1 MDEFFFLHNI
11 SSLLLGFSLLPCCV
25 YLGFRNS
32 RAKNGANL
40 IFVKN
45 IQLETGL
52 IDIAVMHGFF
62 SVRYSIVVC

>member
-1 MDEFFFLHNI
+1 MMDEFFFLHNI
-11 SSLLLGFSLLPCCV
+11 SSSLLLSFSLLPCCV

-45 IQLETGL
+45 IQLGTGP
-52 IDIAVMHGFF
+52 IDIAVMHELFF
-62 SVRYSIVVC
+62 GRR

>member
-11 SSLLLGFSLLPCCV
+11 SSLLFGFSLLPCCV

-62 SVRYSIVVC
+62 FVRYSIVVC